1 MDGLLLELLTN
12 DIIVLYFV
20 ICVGIISF
28 EIFRTKQKVMIVYL
42 ITYLACCYNRLGNAL
57 GIVLPVIFLFIYFEY
72 ICNDKDKEK
81 LIRKFLYK
89 ILDAVYLLV
98 VQYGFIY
105 YLLSLIL
112 QSEYISTFYNDSI
125 WYSLSKLLSI
135 VFLIICVHSVSINTF
150 EILPYSEF
158 LKVFEMNPIYE
169 FPFQIIEHKKFELLV
184 DIEDKSYLNR
194 KNSYSLISKE
204 FFRYK
209 YSNFKENI
217 NGCTFDK
224 KISYIRYSIKNYY
237 EKTQHWRGYST
248 IEMQLIRN
256 IGIDGYTQT
265 LKRKLYENIYA
276 PILLKSLKSYLSGRY
291 SINLEHYKEYL
302 IWIYFKSV
310 KCRIKNIDIIPVCSA
325 FKSEHMEDWSME
337 GLFIACMG
345 LSHKGKEWYQEEPY
359 NKIIKKYGLD
369 MLKINEMYDKYS
381 NDNKLS

>member
-1 MDGLLLELLTN
+1 MDGLLLGLLTN
-12 DIIVLYFV
+12 DIIVLYFI

-28 EIFRTKQKVMIVYL
+28 EIFRTRQKVMIIYL
-42 ITYLACCYNRLGNAL
+42 ITYLACCYNRLNNAL
-57 GIVLPVIFLFIYFEY
+57 GIVLPILFLFVYFEY
-72 ICNDKDKEK
+72 IYNDIAKEK
-81 LIRKFLYK
+81 LIRKFIYK
-89 ILDAVYLLV
+89 ILDAVFLLV

-112 QSEYISTFYNDSI
+112 QSEYISDLYNNTI
-125 WYSLSKLLSI
+125 WYYFSKVLSI
-135 VFLIICVHSVSINTF
+135 AILTICVHRVSINIF

-158 LKVFEMNPIYE
+158 MKVFELNPIYK
-169 FPFQIIEHKKFELLV
+169 FPFEQIDYNKFKLLV
-184 DIEDKSYLNR
+184 DIEDKSYLYR
-194 KNSYSLISKE
+194 KKSYSLISKE
-204 FFRYK
+204 FFGYK
-209 YSNFKENI
+209 YSNFTENI
-217 NGCTFDK
+217 NGCTFHE
-224 KISYIRYSIKNYY
+224 KISYIKYSIKNYC

-256 IGIDGYTQT
+256 IGIDGYPQT
-265 LKRKLYENIYA
+265 LKRKLYENVYA

-310 KCRIKNIDIIPVCSA
+310 KCRIKNIDIMPVCSA
-325 FKSEHMEDWSME
+325 FESEHMEDWSME
-337 GLFIACMG
+337 SLFIACMG

-359 NKIIKKYGLD
+359 SKIINKYGLD